1 MNRPREGDFDMRATV
16 LALALLFAGAAFA
29 DTTPP
34 ANAAAHQAQMMAD
47 LATLLDLTEAQKPQV
62 QSILQAQ
69 HTQMQA
75 QHAQIKQLFE
85 QAKASGTKPDF
96 SQIKALHQQLEQETI
111 TKLTPVLNA
120 SQLAKFQILMK
131 MHHPHFRHGHGPG
144 GTPAGEA
151 PAG

>member
-1 MNRPREGDFDMRATV
+1 MRATV
-16 LALALLFAGAAFA
+16 LALALVFAGAAFA

-47 LATLLDLTEAQKPQV
+47 LTTLLDLTATQQPQV

-69 HTQMQA
+69 HTAMQA
-75 QHAQIKQLFE
+75 QHAQVKQLFE

-111 TKLTPVLNA
+111 AKLTPVLN
-120 SQLAKFQILMK
+120 SNQLAKFEVLQK
-131 MHHPHFRHGHGPG
+131 MHHPHFHHGHRPG
-144 GTPAGEA
+144 GTSPTDASTPAS
-151 PAG
+151 

>member
-1 MNRPREGDFDMRATV
+1 MRATV
-16 LALALLFAGAAFA
+16 LALALVFAGAALA
-29 DTTPP
+29 DTPPP
-34 ANAAAHQAQMMAD
+34 ANAADHQAQMMAD
-47 LATLLDLTEAQKPQV
+47 LATLLDLTDAQKPQV

-111 TKLTPVLNA
+111 TKLTPVLTAN
-120 SQLAKFQILMK
+120 QLAKFAVLQK
-131 MHHPHFRHGHGPG
+131 MHHPHFHHGHGPG
-144 GTPAGEA
+144 GAPANDAATPAS
-151 PAG
+151 